1 MFEKILVPTDFSKY
15 SQKVLE
21 CISEIPGAKEIV
33 LLNVVGPSDPLARVW
48 DPGARALES
57 KEKLEKQSRFLSG
70 LGLAP
75 KVRSEVVMEGSI
87 SRIIQRVADE
97 EKVSLVVMGARGKSM
112 VEGLFLGNVAKDLLR
127 FGTTDLLIMR
137 YKMLEGD
144 LQKYCSHI
152 MNKVLITTDFSE
164 PAEKAIKFIKGM
176 EGIGEISLV
185 NVVSSGES
193 AEDIDTSLTEA
204 ANVLKYYAEEFEAAG
219 LKVKVHALSG
229 NPADEIIKL
238 AIKEDVSLIAMSS
251 HGKGWLKQLM
261 VGSTTYEVAKR
272 ADRPVLVVRTNETE

>member
-21 CISEIPGAKEIV
+21 CISEIPGAKEVV

-48 DPGARALES
+48 DPGARAQES
-57 KEKLEKQSRFLSG
+57 KEKLDKQMKFLSG
-70 LGLAP
+70 LGLVP
-75 KVRSEVVMEGSI
+75 KVRSEVIMEGSI
-87 SRIIQRVADE
+87 PRVIQRVADE

-144 LQKYCSHI
+144 LEKYCSRI
-152 MNKVLITTDFSE
+152 LEKVVITTDFSE
-164 PAEKAIKFIKGM
+164 PAEKAINFIKEM
-176 EGIGEISLV
+176 KGIGEINLV
-185 NVVSSGES
+185 HVVASGES
-193 AEDIDTSLTEA
+193 AEDIDSSLTEA
-204 ANVLKYYAEEFEAAG
+204 ANVLKYYADELDAAG
-219 LKVKVHALSG
+219 FKVKVHALSG

-272 ADRPVLVVRTNETE
+272 ADRPVLVVRANDNE